1 LAYSIGRYLS
11 FKVFMVNMAVGPID
25 IISGI
30 VLIVAGFLML
40 TGLINAGVF
49 VASVGLL
56 LQALKALLK
65 WGL

>member
-1 LAYSIGRYLS
+1 MVI
-11 FKVFMVNMAVGPID
+11 VNMAVGPID

-30 VLIVAGFLML
+30 VLIVAGFLVL